1 MNRERAEAYLRLLA
15 EEELRRAALRS
26 FDGPSGS
33 RPEDGAVRP
42 VGVPGTLAGGVAVPD
57 GLMASG
63 RGWSAD
69 RAVSELYS
77 AHYRALVGVAV
88 LLVRDVQ
95 TAEEVVQDSFVAMHG
110 GWPRLRHADKALA
123 YLRQSVV
130 NRSRSVLRHGA
141 VPGSGPQQVLP
152 GVSGEQL
159 ARVARVARVLT
170 AVGALDDE
178 VAGQILGDF
187 ELALAVRQAG
197 SGRRL
202 GPGPGSWRRSSP
214 IRPQSGPPAGSG
226 TGAGPG
232 AAPARVVRL
241 GQVIPVPSE
250 DVSGE
255 VYLLSYAQTVSGPQL
270 SLFARARPRSVRPV
284 MQEWPGASRLEQFT
298 ATDDRGTG
306 YQMKVRDLGGGPD
319 GWTLML
325 HPGPPYDL
333 RWLDLATTPGEPA
346 VRIDLNPSARAPQEA
361 TVTVGAATASPGEH
375 LLHAAAA
382 RLLTAPPAVPA
393 VPAAPGPGPLATA
406 ADGLGDVIAALQ
418 AAGAVSPLSPVPG
431 QLAALCA
438 CLHLTSHGITAP
450 PACNLPE
457 PWLSVLA
464 HYHRRKTG
472 PAPVRDGCAAAAVT
486 LPELDGI
493 TLAILGLH
501 TCQGR
506 TVVHMHASGPMLQAS
521 YRPDELYNW
530 PVTWIRDSGGRWH
543 ATRTRGR
550 SGTDGETA
558 LRVEMVPPL
567 SRATTCIEV
576 VTTGRSAQV
585 RARLPLRWE

>member
-15 EEELRRAALRS
+15 EEELRRAAARS
-26 FDGPSGS
+26 SDGPSGS
-33 RPEDGAVRP
+33 RPEDDAVRP
-42 VGVPGTLAGGVAVPD
+42 AGVPGTLAGGVAVPD

-69 RAVSELYS
+69 RAVTELYS
-77 AHYRALVGVAV
+77 AHYRALVGLAV
-88 LLVRDVQ
+88 SLVRDVQ
-95 TAEEVVQDSFVAMHG
+95 TAEEVVQDSFVAVHG
-110 GWPRLRHADKALA
+110 GWPRLRDAEKALA

-197 SGRRL
+197 SGGRR

-214 IRPQSGPPAGSG
+214 IRPQPRPPAGSG

-241 GQVIPVPSE
+241 GQVIPVLGE

-255 VYLLSYAQTVSGPQL
+255 VYLLSYAQTASGPQL
-270 SLFARARPRSVRPV
+270 SLFARARPRSGRPGPPGPRRPGPVISSAARPGTPV

-298 ATDDRGTG
+298 ATDDRGTS
-306 YQMKVRDLGGGPD
+306 YQMTVRDLGGGPD

-325 HPGPPYDL
+325 HPGPPYDP

-346 VRIDLNPSARAPQEA
+346 VRIDLDPSARAPQ
-361 TVTVGAATASPGEH
+361 
-375 LLHAAAA
+375 
-382 RLLTAPPAVPA
+382 
-393 VPAAPGPGPLATA
+393 
-406 ADGLGDVIAALQ
+406 D
-418 AAGAVSPLSPVPG
+418 AAG
-431 QLAALCA
+431 
-438 CLHLTSHGITAP
+438 
-450 PACNLPE
+450 
-457 PWLSVLA
+457 
-464 HYHRRKTG
+464 
-472 PAPVRDGCAAAAVT
+472 
-486 LPELDGI
+486 
-493 TLAILGLH
+493 
-501 TCQGR
+501 
-506 TVVHMHASGPMLQAS
+506 
-521 YRPDELYNW
+521 
-530 PVTWIRDSGGRWH
+530 
-543 ATRTRGR
+543 
-550 SGTDGETA
+550 
-558 LRVEMVPPL
+558 
-567 SRATTCIEV
+567 
-576 VTTGRSAQV
+576 
-585 RARLPLRWE
+585 